1 MVNALVV
8 ADDLTGALD
17 TGHGFAAAGRGVT
30 VSLSG
35 ERTGEG
41 DRVDDDV
48 LVVDADSRDEPPE
61 RAARAIET
69 IVSGTEYGLLYKKV
83 DSTLRGNVV
92 AEVDAA
98 LDASGASVAVVAPA
112 FPGTGRTTRE
122 GVHLVEGKPLAD
134 AGYGV
139 EESALAAVFAP
150 SRYPTEHLSLEAI
163 AGGAASVRETLEG
176 WVGAEPSIVTCDA
189 VTDDHLRTIADG
201 AAALNGDALYV
212 GSGGLAAH
220 VCVPGEAVPIAS
232 PPVRG
237 DGALAVAGSV
247 NERTL
252 DQVAAVPDADL
263 VVLNAAEAVRD
274 PSGVAART
282 VPEVA
287 TRLARRGRA
296 VLTAATG
303 PDDVERAGEAAR
315 GLRESGGRERVDAG
329 ERIARALS
337 LVAVGVAR
345 EEQPRGLFLTG
356 GSVARATLEEL
367 DGDRIGLAG
376 EAIGEGI
383 PEGWIGTGPVAGTR
397 VVTKAGGFGSREAIV
412 NFLDRVG
419 TDDG

>member
-263 VVLNAAEAVRD
+263 GVLNAAEAVRD

-315 GLRESGGRERVDAG
+315 GLR
-329 ERIARALS
+329 
-337 LVAVGVAR
+337 
-345 EEQPRGLFLTG
+345 
-356 GSVARATLEEL
+356 
-367 DGDRIGLAG
+367 
-376 EAIGEGI
+376 
-383 PEGWIGTGPVAGTR
+383 
-397 VVTKAGGFGSREAIV
+397 
-412 NFLDRVG
+412 
-419 TDDG
+419 